1 VRKLFSVLIA
11 SLVLAL
17 LIPATTAVSASCWS
31 YSGSDKKFAKKI
43 NNSRKGA
50 GRGGLKLD
58 PQLSKVAMKQTKTMI
73 SKNLLHHTPNL
84 GKRVTKWNALGEN
97 VGYGGGVDSLHKAFM
112 NSPSHKANILNS
124 KFRYVGVGALKA
136 KGFLW
141 VTVVFQATK
150 DPGTTLWM
158 PKC

>member
-1 VRKLFSVLIA
+1 MRKLFSVFIA

-17 LIPATTAVSASCWS
+17 LIPATTAVSANCWS
-31 YSGSDKKFAKKI
+31 HSAKDKSFAKKI
-43 NNSRKGA
+43 NNARKGT
-50 GRGGLKLD
+50 GQRTLRLD
-58 PQLSKVAMKQTKTMI
+58 PELSRVATKQTNTMI

-84 GKRVTKWNALGEN
+84 GKRVTRWKVLGEN
-97 VGYGGGVDSLHKAFM
+97 VGYGGGVASLHKAFM
-112 NSPSHKANILNS
+112 NSPSHKANILNN
-124 KFRYVGVGALKA
+124 KFRYVGVGAIQA

-150 DPGTTLWM
+150 NPGTTLWM